1 MEMEPKDT
9 SFEVFSHIKK
19 HYYGDT
25 VRRFFFTGDVIMLLT
40 LAFFR
45 DRANFPIVLSIFAM
59 VLIGFLAGFINP
71 KQKIII
77 FFNFLVSLLAFG
89 FFEFYAVNYY
99 TNWKDFFFLTNQ
111 LLALIFFIA
120 LYYSTKTYRGSLL
133 S

>member
-45 DRANFPIVLSIFAM
+45 DRAIDFCD
-59 VLIGFLAGFINP
+59 GFNWFFGGF
-71 KQKIII
+71 
-77 FFNFLVSLLAFG
+77 
-89 FFEFYAVNYY
+89 Y
-99 TNWKDFFFLTNQ
+99 
-111 LLALIFFIA
+111 
-120 LYYSTKTYRGSLL
+120 
-133 S
+133 

>member
-77 FFNFLVSLLAFG
+77 FFIQGLASLLIMDPVRDQGLMHHICKIMKNKKG
-89 FFEFYAVNYY
+89 FSNNP
-99 TNWKDFFFLTNQ
+99 TNLRKRTVSYL
-111 LLALIFFIA
+111 
-120 LYYSTKTYRGSLL
+120 
-133 S
+133 